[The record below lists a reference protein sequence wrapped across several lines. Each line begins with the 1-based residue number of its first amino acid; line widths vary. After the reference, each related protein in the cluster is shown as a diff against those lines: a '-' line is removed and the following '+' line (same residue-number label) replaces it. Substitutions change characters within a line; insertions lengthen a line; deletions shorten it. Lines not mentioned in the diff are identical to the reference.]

1 MALTEPKYKTF
12 DQLLSDVTTDFY
24 SFDLEGMIDPQQLIK
39 VAQRVNYELG
49 LRIYSPKDAVLNIEK
64 GKARLPLDFYVLNYA
79 NLCGKYTVLEP
90 VLSGTQIEERILDP
104 SYTNDNPCSV
114 KPCVSACGNY
124 VNLVQTLKSEVRTY
138 EVFYP
143 LNIKQGKLVSLDC
156 PNLKVDSV
164 NSAYLKDGFL
174 YTDLEQAVVH
184 INYMG
189 NLEDEQGNLLVY
201 DNPLINEF
209 YEYALKQRI
218 LENLYLNGED
228 VSQRISL
235 IEQRLRAARNNALTI
250 TNMPD
255 YEELKNVWETNR
267 KAMYGKYYAMFKG

>member
-1 MALTEPKYKTF
+1 
-12 DQLLSDVTTDFY
+12 
-24 SFDLEGMIDPQQLIK
+24 
-39 VAQRVNYELG
+39 
-49 LRIYSPKDAVLNIEK
+49 
-64 GKARLPLDFYVLNYA
+64 
-79 NLCGKYTVLEP
+79 
-90 VLSGTQIEERILDP
+90 
-104 SYTNDNPCSV
+104 
-114 KPCVSACGNY
+114 
-124 VNLVQTLKSEVRTY
+124 
-138 EVFYP
+138 
-143 LNIKQGKLVSLDC
+143 
-156 PNLKVDSV
+156 
-164 NSAYLKDGFL
+164 
-174 YTDLEQAVVH
+174 
-184 INYMG
+184 MG